1 MKRILAFALMGLMIA
16 APVALAQ
23 GDKESSKKSQAS
35 QPVTHVQLAE
45 IMVKALGLVRFLPNA
60 PSAQQ
65 MFDVLMQNGISPQ
78 DGWKLDAVVTKADLS
93 RVIVQAL
100 RKEDQV
106 ENPNDPQ
113 AWINVL
119 KELGISLDRLS
130 ETVQSVEA
138 LPEAMGQ
145 DSTMQ
150 STDPLIYDVTFASP
164 DSVQYSVEL
173 DATTDEAI
181 TARQNE
187 QGVVEV
193 VTRSGETPDIVV
205 TPELVTRVFAYV
217 ETISEESQPIQPTPH

>member
-113 AWINVL
+113 AWIDVL

-150 STDPLIYDVTFASP
+150 STDPLIYEVAFASS
-164 DSVQYSVEL
+164 DSIQYTVEL
-173 DATTDEAI
+173 DM
-181 TARQNE
+181 
-187 QGVVEV
+187 
-193 VTRSGETPDIVV
+193 
-205 TPELVTRVFAYV
+205 VTRVFS
-217 ETISEESQPIQPTPH
+217 EIEMISGHFQPVSPTPH

>member
-113 AWINVL
+113 AWIDVL

-150 STDPLIYDVTFASP
+150 STDPLIYEVAFASS
-164 DSVQYSVEL
+164 DSTQYTVEL
-173 DATTDEAI
+173 D
-181 TARQNE
+181 
-187 QGVVEV
+187 
-193 VTRSGETPDIVV
+193 
-205 TPELVTRVFAYV
+205 LVMRVFSEF
-217 ETISEESQPIQPTPH
+217 ETTSGHFQPVSPTPH

>member
-16 APVALAQ
+16 APAALAQ
-23 GDKESSKKSQAS
+23 EEKEASDAKKSQAS

-145 DSTMQ
+145 DATMQ
-150 STDPLIYDVTFASP
+150 STDPLIYEVAFATS
-164 DSVQYSVEL
+164 DSVQYTVDL
-173 DATTDEAI
+173 DM
-181 TARQNE
+181 
-187 QGVVEV
+187 
-193 VTRSGETPDIVV
+193 
-205 TPELVTRVFAYV
+205 VTRVFS
-217 ETISEESQPIQPTPH
+217 EIEMISGEFQPIPPTPH